1 MRSEHRL
8 TEDIKMPR
16 ASRGWII
23 VFLTLLVAMI
33 GCSRSPEAQKAR
45 HLDRGDRYFAKAQ
58 YREALIEYA
67 NVLQLDRANPR
78 AIRQLAF
85 AHYQLG
91 QIGQAF
97 PYLVKSQELDPG
109 DPEVRLKLGSIYLV
123 ARQPAEAR
131 QQVAAVLGTDPK
143 NFEALLLWAGTAITP
158 QEVDA
163 AIQRLE
169 EARAD
174 YGDKARLHI
183 ALAALYVRKQEVAKA
198 ERAFQ
203 EAVAKEPKSL
213 EAHTALGDFYIAKRD
228 VAQAEREYR
237 TAAELAPVG
246 SPARLKLAD
255 FYLSFQKPEEG
266 KRILAEIT
274 EKAPAFLRS
283 EEHTSELQSRL
294 HLVCRLLLEK
304 KKKKTIH
311 VT

>member
-97 PYLVKSQELDPG
+97 PYLVKSQELDPV
-109 DPEVRLKLGSIYLV
+109 DPEVRLKLGNIYLV

-131 QQVAAVLGTDPK
+131 KQVAAVLGKDPK
-143 NFEALLLWAGTAITP
+143 NFEALLLWAGTATTP
-158 QEVDA
+158 QEVDS

-169 EARAD
+169 QARAD
-174 YGDKARLHI
+174 YGDRAKLHL
-183 ALAALYVRKQEVAKA
+183 ALASLYLRKKDLAGA
-198 ERAFQ
+198 EHAFEQ
-203 EAVAKEPKSL
+203 AVARDPKSV
-213 EAHTALGDFYIAKRD
+213 EAHLALGDFH
-228 VAQAEREYR
+228 VATRKVAEAEREFKA
-237 TAAELAPVG
+237 AAELAPVG
-246 SPARLKLAD
+246 SQA
-255 FYLSFQKPEEG
+255 
-266 KRILAEIT
+266 
-274 EKAPAFLRS
+274 
-283 EEHTSELQSRL
+283 
-294 HLVCRLLLEK
+294 
-304 KKKKTIH
+304 
-311 VT
+311 